1 MQLSLVHHYATPS
14 YRSPPLS
21 PTTPLSGRR
30 SGLVPQWC
38 LSLYRQLSECY
49 GYQNV
54 ALAFCHFWYHRAIQ
68 FCAVH
73 FLSLLLSAT
82 YDRVLPVSHT
92 ESSYSKNK
100 MQLHALHLWNDS
112 VSLSNKILLS
122 YNFCLELLCLRCMVI
137 VHLLYLLTL
146 EMNSLSTSVIC
157 HRCLIIQLVTADMIC
172 CFTFEHFLMKP
183 KALREFPEIRIQI
196 CVCLCI
202 CSIALHQFTKK
213 NVCISIEA
221 LQSGSLLTY
230 FGSQVWGTVQSQ
242 SDFQERAPTQPYPHL
257 GVYGFKFNVYC
268 LYIDKIW

>member
-1 MQLSLVHHYATPS
+1 
-14 YRSPPLS
+14 
-21 PTTPLSGRR
+21 
-30 SGLVPQWC
+30 
-38 LSLYRQLSECY
+38 
-49 GYQNV
+49 
-54 ALAFCHFWYHRAIQ
+54 
-68 FCAVH
+68 
-73 FLSLLLSAT
+73 
-82 YDRVLPVSHT
+82 
-92 ESSYSKNK
+92 
-100 MQLHALHLWNDS
+100 MQLHALHSWNDS

-202 CSIALHQFTKK
+202 CSIALQQFTKK

-221 LQSGSLLTY
+221 LQSGS
-230 FGSQVWGTVQSQ
+230 
-242 SDFQERAPTQPYPHL
+242 PHL
-257 GVYGFKFNVYC
+257 FWVPSLRDRVVPIRFSGTSSDPALPSLGC
-268 LYIDKIW
+268 LWF